1 MNNYKNHL
9 TNIFIIASLALIIS
23 TACSEDNSGLAPYV
37 GSPEMSTITI
47 EEESFTP
54 KVTWIGGYASVF
66 GVNKGKR
73 ATLDTSLVWLVKA
86 DGNNLKYPV
95 KFGDPPSNAI
105 EITSQFGGTKLD
117 SLQEDEDYT
126 FWVLKEEVWERLSN
140 EIGKTFVADPSLDEG
155 EVISDSDSLF
165 ISTTVFASLAKRLD
179 VFINIDGISTF
190 GQLGVISIQETRSNR
205 PIISWTITQ
214 SGVTDTAI
222 SVIGIAEG
230 NQFDPG
236 KTVWEIYSET
246 TENGTPVFGKLNVIT
261 SPLNVGDSIPQTR
274 AFVPFNKPGLDRN
287 KTYYIWIANDI
298 WNGEGR
304 LRFEPGYAYAT
315 FNTR

>member
-1 MNNYKNHL
+1 MNNYKKHL
-9 TNIFIIASLALIIS
+9 TAILIFSIIAIFLS
-23 TACSEDNSGLAPYV
+23 TACSEDDSGLAPYV
-37 GSPEMSTITI
+37 GSPDMSNITI

-54 KVTWIGGYASVF
+54 RITWVGGYASVF
-66 GVNKGKR
+66 GVNKGNR
-73 ATLDTSLVWLVKA
+73 AILDTSLAWLIKTE
-86 DGNNLKYPV
+86 GNNLKYPV
-95 KFGDPPSNAI
+95 KFGDLPSNAVD
-105 EITSQFGGTKLD
+105 ITSQFGGTKLD
-117 SLQEDEDYT
+117 TLQEDENYT
-126 FWVLKEEVWERLSN
+126 FWVLKEEVWDRLST
-140 EIGKTFVADPSLDEG
+140 EVGKTLVADPLLDEG

-205 PIISWTITQ
+205 PIISWTIMQ

-236 KTVWEIYSET
+236 KTVWEVYSET
-246 TENGTPVFGKLNVIT
+246 TENGTPVFGSLNVIT
-261 SPLNVGDSIPQTR
+261 APLNVGDSLAQTR
-274 AFVPFNKPGLDRN
+274 AFVPFNKPGLERN
-287 KTYYIWIANDI
+287 KTYYIWIANNI
-298 WNGEGR
+298 WKGEGR